1 MTRRDFLLLFVVGL
15 IFNSGIAWFQHA
27 PGYMDADYYYAG
39 GVRLFQ
45 GQGFTEN
52 YLWNYLDNPQTLP
65 HPSHG
70 YWFPLAS
77 ILAAAGMWLA
87 GTDTF
92 AAARLGFLLVAALIP
107 PVSAVLA
114 FSFTQKRSLALAS
127 GFLAV
132 FCGYHAPFLPTTD
145 NFGIFM
151 LLGAFFFLLFPR
163 AEIVSALLMGLT
175 AGLMNLARSDGI
187 LWLAI
192 GGGGLFLRWLEAH
205 KPSRS
210 SFPSS
215 FLSSFLFPLILFT
228 LGYSLIMA
236 PWMMRNFSIWGTP
249 LTPAGSRV
257 LWMTRYDETFAW
269 PPERVNYE
277 NWRAAGWDA
286 ALAARLDALKLNAIN
301 SVAAQGVVLLAV
313 FAPIGLW
320 VLRKDLRARLAALTW
335 LALFVVL
342 TFIFPFAGSR
352 GSFFH
357 AAAALQPVWWA
368 AAPVAVEFLVGKAR
382 QRGRFTPEAFRI
394 FRFAL
399 VAFMGMIT
407 LVLVYISVIEKDW
420 NQFQHTYLRAEQ
432 ILVAN
437 GARPSDVVIV
447 ANAPGYF
454 AVNRRPAIIVPDEDL
469 KTTRQLA
476 RQFGARFLILEKT
489 YYTDPMIP
497 VYQNPESQPGL
508 IYLGEFDEVRL
519 FVIEP

>member
-1 MTRRDFLLLFVVGL
+1 MKRRDYFLLFVLGL
-15 IFNSGIAWFQHA
+15 VFNSAIAWFQRA

-45 GQGFTEN
+45 GHGFTEN
-52 YLWNYLDNPQTLP
+52 YLWNYLDNPQSLP

-77 ILAAAGMWLA
+77 ILAAGGMMLL
-87 GTDTF
+87 GNDSF
-92 AAARLGFLLVAALIP
+92 AAGRLGFLLVAALVP
-107 PVSAVLA
+107 PVSAALA
-114 FSFTQKRSLALAS
+114 FSFTKQRNLAFAS

-151 LLGAFFFLLFPR
+151 LLGALFFLLFPR
-163 AEIVSALLMGLT
+163 TGKVAPFLMGLV

-192 GGGGLFLRWLEAH
+192 GGGGLFLRWLKER
-205 KPSRS
+205 KPFVSA
-210 SFPSS
+210 
-215 FLSSFLFPLILFT
+215 FLSPALLFT
-228 LGYSLIMA
+228 LGYAIVMG
-236 PWMMRNFSIWGTP
+236 PWMARNLSIWGTP

-269 PPERVNYE
+269 PPDRVNYQ

-286 ALAARLDALKLNAIN
+286 AIQARLEALTLNIVN
-301 SVAAQGVVLLAV
+301 SIAAQGVVLLAV

-320 VLRKDLRARLAALTW
+320 VLRTDLRARLAALAW
-335 LALFVVL
+335 LILFIVL

-368 AAPVAVEFLVGKAR
+368 AAPVAVEFLVSKAR
-382 QRGRFTPEAFRI
+382 QRGRFTPEAFGI

-399 VAFMGMIT
+399 VAFMGMLT
-407 LVLVYISVIEKDW
+407 LALLYISLIEKDW
-420 NQFQHTYLRAEQ
+420 NEFQSVYQRAEQ
-432 ILVAN
+432 ILVEN
-437 GARPSDVVIV
+437 GAQSSDVVIV

-469 KTTRQLA
+469 ETTRRLA

-497 VYQNPESQPGL
+497 VYQNPHNQPGL
-508 IYLGEFDEVRL
+508 VYLGEFDEVRL
-519 FVIEP
+519 FRIEP

>member
-1 MTRRDFLLLFVVGL
+1 MTRRDYLLLFLVGL
-15 IFNSGIAWFQHA
+15 VFNSAIARFQHS

-45 GQGFTEN
+45 GHGFTEN

-92 AAARLGFLLVAALIP
+92 AAARLGFILVAALVP
-107 PVSAVLA
+107 PASAALA
-114 FSFTQKRSLALAS
+114 FSFTKKHSLALAS

-151 LLGAFFFLLFPR
+151 LLGAVFFLLFPR
-163 AEIVSALLMGLT
+163 AGIVSPLLMGLV

-187 LWLAI
+187 LWLAV
-192 GGGGLFLRWLEAH
+192 GGGGLFLRWLEEK
-205 KPSRS
+205 KP
-210 SFPSS
+210 
-215 FLSSFLFPLILFT
+215 FLSSFLYPALLFT
-228 LGYSLIMA
+228 LGYAIIMG
-236 PWMMRNFSIWGTP
+236 PWMARNLSIWGTP

-286 ALAARLDALKLNAIN
+286 ALAGRVDALKLNVVN
-301 SVAAQGVVLLAV
+301 SIAAQGVVLLAV

-320 VLRKDLRARLAALTW
+320 VLRKDLRARMAALTW

-382 QRGRFTPEAFRI
+382 QRGRFTPAAFAI

-399 VAFMGMIT
+399 VVFLGVIT
-407 LVLVYISVIEKDW
+407 LFLVYISVIEKDW
-420 NQFQHTYLRAEQ
+420 NEFQRVYLRAEQ
-432 ILVAN
+432 ILVEN

-454 AVNRRPAIIVPDEDL
+454 AVNRRSAIIVPDEDL
-469 KTTRQLA
+469 ETTRKLA

-497 VYQNPESQPGL
+497 VYQSPESQPGL
-508 IYLGEFDEVRL
+508 TYLGEFDEVRM
-519 FVIEP
+519 FRIEP

>member
-1 MTRRDFLLLFVVGL
+1 MKRRDFLLLFIIGL
-15 IFNSGIAWFQHA
+15 TFNSVIAWFQHA

-45 GQGFTEN
+45 GHGFTEN
-52 YLWNYLDNPQTLP
+52 YLWNYLDNPQALP

-77 ILAAAGMWLA
+77 ILAAAGMWLT
-87 GTDTF
+87 GTDAF
-92 AAARLGFLLVAALIP
+92 AAARLGFLLVAALVP
-107 PVSAVLA
+107 PASAALA
-114 FSFTQKRSLALAS
+114 FSFTKKRSLALAS
-127 GFLAV
+127 GFLAI

-151 LLGAFFFLLFPR
+151 LLGALFFLLFPR
-163 AEIVSALLMGLT
+163 AGIISPLLMGMV

-187 LWLAI
+187 LWLAV
-192 GGGGLFLRWLEAH
+192 GGGGLFLRWLDEK
-205 KPSRS
+205 KPFIS
-210 SFPSS
+210 SFIYPA
-215 FLSSFLFPLILFT
+215 LLFT
-228 LGYSLIMA
+228 LGYALIMG
-236 PWMMRNFSIWGTP
+236 PWMARNLSMWGTP

-269 PPERVNYE
+269 PPDRVNYE
-277 NWRAAGWDA
+277 NWRAAGWDS
-286 ALAARLDALKLNAIN
+286 ALAGRLDALKLNAIN

-320 VLRKDLRARLAALTW
+320 VLRKDLRARLAVLTW
-335 LALFVVL
+335 LALFGVL

-368 AAPVAVEFLVGKAR
+368 AAPAAVEFLVGKAR
-382 QRGRFTPEAFRI
+382 QRGRFTPEAFGI

-407 LVLVYISVIEKDW
+407 LALVYISVIEKDW
-420 NQFQHTYLRAEQ
+420 NEFQRVYLRAEQ
-432 ILVAN
+432 ILVEN
-437 GARPSDVVIV
+437 GALPSDVVIV

-454 AVNRRPAIIVPDEDL
+454 AVNRRAAIIVPDEDL
-469 KTTRQLA
+469 ETTRRLA
-476 RQFGARFLILEKT
+476 RQFGARFLILEKA

-508 IYLGEFDEVRL
+508 TYLGGFDEVRL
-519 FVIEP
+519 FAIEP

>member
-1 MTRRDFLLLFVVGL
+1 MTRRDYLLLFLVSL
-15 IFNSGIAWFQHA
+15 AFNSAIAWFQQA

-39 GVRLFQ
+39 GVRLVQ
-45 GQGFTEN
+45 GHGFTEN
-52 YLWNYLDNPQTLP
+52 YLWNYLDNPQSLP

-77 ILAAAGMWLA
+77 ILAAAGMWLT

-92 AAARLGFLLVAALIP
+92 AAARLGFILVAALVP
-107 PVSAVLA
+107 PASAGLA
-114 FSFTQKRSLALAS
+114 FSFTRKRSLALAS

-163 AEIVSALLMGLT
+163 AGIVSSLLLGLV

-187 LWLAI
+187 LWLAV
-192 GGGGLFLRWLEAH
+192 GGGGLFLRWLDEK
-205 KPSRS
+205 KPFLA
-210 SFPSS
+210 SFFYPAV
-215 FLSSFLFPLILFT
+215 LFT
-228 LGYSLIMA
+228 LGYALLMG
-236 PWMMRNFSIWGTP
+236 PWMARNLSIWGTP

-269 PPERVNYE
+269 PPDRVNYE

-286 ALAARLDALKLNAIN
+286 ALTGRLDALKLNAIN

-335 LALFVVL
+335 LTLFVVL
-342 TFIFPFAGSR
+342 TFILPFAGSR

-368 AAPVAVEFLVGKAR
+368 AAPVAVEFLVAKAR
-382 QRGRFTPEAFRI
+382 QRGRLTPEAFGI

-399 VAFMGMIT
+399 VAFLGVIT
-407 LVLVYISVIEKDW
+407 LLLVYISVIEKDW
-420 NQFQHTYLRAEQ
+420 NEFQRVYLRAEQ
-432 ILVAN
+432 ILVEN
-437 GARPSDVVIV
+437 GAQPSDVVIV

-454 AVNRRPAIIVPDEDL
+454 AVNRRSAIIVPDEDL
-469 KTTRQLA
+469 ETTRRLA

-497 VYQNPESQPGL
+497 VYQAPESQPGL
-508 IYLGEFDEVRL
+508 IYLGEFDEVRI
-519 FVIEP
+519 FRIKP

>member
-1 MTRRDFLLLFVVGL
+1 MTRRDFLLLFIVGL
-15 IFNSGIAWFQHA
+15 TFNFAIAWFQRA
-27 PGYMDADYYYAG
+27 PGYMDADYYFAG
-39 GVRLFQ
+39 GLRLIQ
-45 GQGFTEN
+45 GHGFTEN

-87 GTDTF
+87 GTETF
-92 AAARLGFLLVAALIP
+92 AAARLGFLLTAALVP
-107 PVSAVLA
+107 PASAALA
-114 FSFTQKRSLALAS
+114 FSFTKKRSLALAS

-163 AEIVSALLMGLT
+163 AGIISPLLLGLV

-187 LWLAI
+187 LWLAV
-192 GGGGLFLRWLEAH
+192 GGGGLFLRWLDEK
-205 KPSRS
+205 KP
-210 SFPSS
+210 FLTS
-215 FLSSFLFPLILFT
+215 FLYPALLFT
-228 LGYSLIMA
+228 FGYAFIMG
-236 PWMMRNFSIWGTP
+236 PWMARNLSIWGTP

-269 PPERVNYE
+269 PPDRINYE
-277 NWRAAGWDA
+277 NWQAAGWGA
-286 ALAARLDALKLNAIN
+286 ALNARLDALKLNAIN
-301 SVAAQGVVLLAV
+301 SMAAQGVVLLAV

-335 LALFVVL
+335 LVLFVVL

-357 AAAALQPVWWA
+357 AAAALQPVWWV
-368 AAPVAVEFLVGKAR
+368 AAPVAVEYLVGKAR
-382 QRGRFTPEAFRI
+382 QRGRFTPAAFGI

-407 LVLVYISVIEKDW
+407 VLLVYISVIEKDW
-420 NQFQHTYLRAEQ
+420 NEFQRTYIKAEQ
-432 ILVAN
+432 ILVES
-437 GARPSDVVIV
+437 GAQPADVVIV

-454 AVNRRPAIIVPDEDL
+454 AANGRAAIIVPDENL
-469 KTTRQLA
+469 ETTRQLA

-489 YYTDPMIP
+489 YYTDPMIS
-497 VYQNPESQPGL
+497 VYQNPESQPRL
-508 IYLGEFDEVRL
+508 EYLGEFDEVRL
-519 FVIEP
+519 FAIEP

>member
-1 MTRRDFLLLFVVGL
+1 MNRRDFLLLFIVGL
-15 IFNSGIAWFQHA
+15 AFNSIIAWFQQA

-45 GQGFTEN
+45 GHGFTEN

-77 ILAAAGMWLA
+77 ILAAAGMWLT

-92 AAARLGFLLVAALIP
+92 AAARLGFLLVAALVP
-107 PVSAVLA
+107 PVSAALA
-114 FSFTQKRSLALAS
+114 FSFTQKRNLSLAS

-132 FCGYHAPFLPTTD
+132 FCGYHAPFLSTTD

-151 LLGAFFFLLFPR
+151 LLGALFFLLFPR
-163 AEIVSALLMGLT
+163 AGIISPLLMGLV

-187 LWLAI
+187 LWLAV
-192 GGGGLFLRWLEAH
+192 GGGGLFLRWLEEK
-205 KPSRS
+205 KPFVS
-210 SFPSS
+210 SFISPA
-215 FLSSFLFPLILFT
+215 LLFT
-228 LGYSLIMA
+228 LGYALVMG
-236 PWMMRNFSIWGTP
+236 PWMARNLSIWGTP

-277 NWRAAGWDA
+277 NWRAAGMDSA
-286 ALAARLDALKLNAIN
+286 IAGRLEALKLNVIN
-301 SVAAQGVVLLAV
+301 SIAAQGIVLLAV

-320 VLRKDLRARLAALTW
+320 VLRKDLRARLAALVW

-342 TFIFPFAGSR
+342 TFLFPFAGSR

-382 QRGRFTPEAFRI
+382 QRGRFTPEAFGI

-399 VAFMGMIT
+399 VVFVGMIT
-407 LVLVYISVIEKDW
+407 LSLVYISVIEKDW
-420 NQFQHTYLRAEQ
+420 DEFQRAYLRAEQ
-432 ILVAN
+432 ILVEN
-437 GARPSDVVIV
+437 GARPPDVVIV

-469 KTTRQLA
+469 ETTRRLA

-508 IYLGEFDEVRL
+508 TYLGEFDEVRI
-519 FVIEP
+519 FRIEP